1 MQWSIKKLQRSW
13 WEASLLF
20 QLVLDYAASEKV
32 LQSHLISSS
41 YCWKKLCCTDAL
53 GVSALFSTLSMSF
66 PLSLLLDQADTNFS
80 MFLQLS
86 SSDLTWEMVFSGLCP
101 QAAADATPQNIVV
114 SNALTC
120 SWAYRRSL
128 GIAWEVWICYIFR
141 CHGHRYL
148 FCRKHFPFFC
158 LYSLSAA
165 VHCGGVSSGQTKVSG
180 GLGLC
185 KWLPKWCWIII
196 FLTGLQYG
204 VLKYLLTL
212 VPILYLNHRLL
223 HMTRSSRSN
232 RVWVHGNQ
240 NAEEDIIPST

>member
-32 LQSHLISSS
+32 LQSHLISAS

-101 QAAADATPQNIVV
+101 QAAADATPPEY
-114 SNALTC
+114 C
-120 SWAYRRSL
+120 SFKCFNLQL
-128 GIAWEVWICYIFR
+128 GIQEITR
-141 CHGHRYL
+141 H
-148 FCRKHFPFFC
+148 C
-158 LYSLSAA
+158 LR
-165 VHCGGVSSGQTKVSG
+165 GVD
-180 GLGLC
+180 
-185 KWLPKWCWIII
+185 
-196 FLTGLQYG
+196 
-204 VLKYLLTL
+204 
-212 VPILYLNHRLL
+212 LL
-223 HMTRSSRSN
+223 HIQVPWSQISFL
-232 RVWVHGNQ
+232 
-240 NAEEDIIPST
+240 